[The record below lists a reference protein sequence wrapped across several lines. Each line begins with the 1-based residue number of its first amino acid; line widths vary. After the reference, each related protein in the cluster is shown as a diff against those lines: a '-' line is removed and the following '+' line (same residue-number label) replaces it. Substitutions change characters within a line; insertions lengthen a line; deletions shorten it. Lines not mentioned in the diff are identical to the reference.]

1 MIEVKVV
8 GVALDTSNQHVVLLG
23 KADSMSED
31 GPLMP
36 IWVGAGEASSI
47 LIGAGQMNTPRPLT
61 HDLMH
66 YMLESLDTQVK
77 NVEITNLDGG
87 TFLAVIYLQSD
98 KREHII
104 DARPSDAIALAVR
117 SNAPILIN
125 EELFDTSSISE
136 LFDIESEGDTDI
148 DLEAEVP
155 YSEISDIDPDFKDF
169 QGFKEF
175 LDSVSPED
183 FEPKT
188 DEQAGLDSEDPD
200 PQDSDPQNAQ
210 VENTVPENTESEKT
224 AVENTESEKTES
236 EKTAPEDAGAEENT
250 EAEDLKGEDPGNEA
264 S

>member
-1 MIEVKVV
+1 MEVFVIEVKVV

-125 EELFDTSSISE
+125 EELFDSSSISE
-136 LFDIESEGDTDI
+136 LFDIESESDAGD
-148 DLEAEVP
+148 DLESEVAH
-155 YSEISDIDPDFKDF
+155 SDVPEIDPDFKDF

-188 DEQAGLDSEDPD
+188 DEQAGHDSEDP
-200 PQDSDPQNAQ
+200 DPQNAQ
-210 VENTVPENTESEKT
+210 VENTVSEN
-224 AVENTESEKTES
+224 TES